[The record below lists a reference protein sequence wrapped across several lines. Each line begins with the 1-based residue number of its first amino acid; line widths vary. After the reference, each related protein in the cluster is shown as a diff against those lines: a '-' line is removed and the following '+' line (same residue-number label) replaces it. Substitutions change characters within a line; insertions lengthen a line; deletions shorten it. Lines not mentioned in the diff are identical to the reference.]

1 MSRIK
6 YPGEQEMKRQIQV
19 ILDESGMFEDD
30 EKSQG
35 YTECVQVK
43 KRPAVKTAI
52 LFPLAAAAVMF
63 LVVTAAG
70 LIPQQTNSRVEP
82 MTNVLT
88 DDTIRSVSKT
98 QLSDDITVQICT
110 DCSYLPLKASG
121 SDSVSDR
128 QIQFSY
134 TYPKIYY
141 QGTEVE
147 SVTRY
152 YEDRIEQLKTQAQT
166 QFKNVAFVKDL
177 DIPVKIS
184 YHCSAL
190 NDVTALE
197 NNLVS
202 IYENYSESY
211 TAYDKEGAY
220 VTVMTNAVYGGNFN
234 AKTGKKLS
242 LNELFEE
249 NDLSGL
255 EKEWIGIGQTEQE
268 LQTIADTD
276 AWYLSQDGLA
286 LCING
291 CENDYENNAG
301 KLRYH
306 NVSCKTNVVAY
317 DTLSGLKKG

>member
-1 MSRIK
+1 MSPACLKMTKKSGLYRVCAGEETSGGKDGDFIS
-6 YPGEQEMKRQIQV
+6 PG
-19 ILDESGMFEDD
+19 
-30 EKSQG
+30 
-35 YTECVQVK
+35 T
-43 KRPAVKTAI
+43 
-52 LFPLAAAAVMF
+52 AAVMF

-190 NDVTALE
+190 NDVTAPE

-211 TAYDKEGAY
+211 TAYDKDGAY

-255 EKEWIGIGQTEQE
+255 EKNGSVSDRQNRNYRRLQIRMHGIYRRTDWHCVSTAVKTIMRITQE
-268 LQTIADTD
+268 SCGITMFHANKCR
-276 AWYLSQDGLA
+276 GL
-286 LCING
+286 
-291 CENDYENNAG
+291 
-301 KLRYH
+301 
-306 NVSCKTNVVAY
+306 
-317 DTLSGLKKG
+317 

>member
-1 MSRIK
+1 
-6 YPGEQEMKRQIQV
+6 
-19 ILDESGMFEDD
+19 
-30 EKSQG
+30 
-35 YTECVQVK
+35 
-43 KRPAVKTAI
+43 
-52 LFPLAAAAVMF
+52 MF

-190 NDVTALE
+190 NDVTAPE

-220 VTVMTNAVYGGNFN
+220 VTVMTNAVYGWNFN

>member
-1 MSRIK
+1 
-6 YPGEQEMKRQIQV
+6 
-19 ILDESGMFEDD
+19 
-30 EKSQG
+30 
-35 YTECVQVK
+35 
-43 KRPAVKTAI
+43 
-52 LFPLAAAAVMF
+52 
-63 LVVTAAG
+63 
-70 LIPQQTNSRVEP
+70 

-190 NDVTALE
+190 NDVTAPE

-211 TAYDKEGAY
+211 TAYDKDGAY

-249 NDLSGL
+249 KLTSTEENL
-255 EKEWIGIGQTEQE
+255 ENYIEILI
-268 LQTIADTD
+268 
-276 AWYLSQDGLA
+276 Y
-286 LCING
+286 N
-291 CENDYENNAG
+291 
-301 KLRYH
+301 
-306 NVSCKTNVVAY
+306 
-317 DTLSGLKKG
+317 

>member
-1 MSRIK
+1 M
-6 YPGEQEMKRQIQV
+6 
-19 ILDESGMFEDD
+19 
-30 EKSQG
+30 
-35 YTECVQVK
+35 
-43 KRPAVKTAI
+43 TA
-52 LFPLAAAAVMF
+52 P
-63 LVVTAAG
+63 
-70 LIPQQTNSRVEP
+70 
-82 MTNVLT
+82 
-88 DDTIRSVSKT
+88 
-98 QLSDDITVQICT
+98 
-110 DCSYLPLKASG
+110 
-121 SDSVSDR
+121 
-128 QIQFSY
+128 
-134 TYPKIYY
+134 
-141 QGTEVE
+141 
-147 SVTRY
+147 
-152 YEDRIEQLKTQAQT
+152 
-166 QFKNVAFVKDL
+166 
-177 DIPVKIS
+177 
-184 YHCSAL
+184 
-190 NDVTALE
+190 E

-211 TAYDKEGAY
+211 TAYDKDGAY

>member
-110 DCSYLPLKASG
+110 DCSYLPLKHPG
-121 SDSVSDR
+121 
-128 QIQFSY
+128 Q
-134 TYPKIYY
+134 
-141 QGTEVE
+141 
-147 SVTRY
+147 
-152 YEDRIEQLKTQAQT
+152 
-166 QFKNVAFVKDL
+166 
-177 DIPVKIS
+177 
-184 YHCSAL
+184 
-190 NDVTALE
+190 
-197 NNLVS
+197 
-202 IYENYSESY
+202 
-211 TAYDKEGAY
+211 TAYRTDRY
-220 VTVMTNAVYGGNFN
+220 
-234 AKTGKKLS
+234 S
-242 LNELFEE
+242 LVIRIRKFIIREQRWSL
-249 NDLSGL
+249 LRA
-255 EKEWIGIGQTEQE
+255 ITRTE
-268 LQTIADTD
+268 
-276 AWYLSQDGLA
+276 S
-286 LCING
+286 N
-291 CENDYENNAG
+291 
-301 KLRYH
+301 
-306 NVSCKTNVVAY
+306 S
-317 DTLSGLKKG
+317 

>member
-19 ILDESGMFEDD
+19 ILDESGMFEEDG
-30 EKSQG
+30 ENQN

-52 LFPLAAAAVMF
+52 LFPLAAAAVMV

-98 QLSDDITVQICT
+98 QLSSDITVQICT

-141 QGTEVE
+141 QGAEAE
-147 SVTRY
+147 AVTRY
-152 YEDRIEQLKTQAQT
+152 YEDKIEQLKTQAQT
-166 QFKNVAFVKDL
+166 RFKNIAFVQDS

-190 NDVTALE
+190 DDVTTTG

-211 TAYDKEGAY
+211 TSYDKDGAY

-234 AKTGKKLS
+234 AKTGQKLS
-242 LNELFEE
+242 LNDLFEG
-249 NDLSGL
+249 NDLSDL
-255 EKEWIGIGQTEQE
+255 EKEWVSAGQTERE
-268 LQTIADTD
+268 LQNIADTD
-276 AWYLSQDGLA
+276 AWYLSQDGLT

-291 CENDYENNAG
+291 CENNYENNAG
-301 KLRYH
+301 KLRYR
-306 NVSCKTNVVAY
+306 NVSCKTQVISY
-317 DTLSGLKKG
+317 DKLSGLKND

>member
-110 DCSYLPLKASG
+110 DCSYLPLKVSG

-152 YEDRIEQLKTQAQT
+152 YEDRIEQLKTC
-166 QFKNVAFVKDL
+166 L
-177 DIPVKIS
+177 
-184 YHCSAL
+184 L
-190 NDVTALE
+190 
-197 NNLVS
+197 
-202 IYENYSESY
+202 Y
-211 TAYDKEGAY
+211 TSPSPRD
-220 VTVMTNAVYGGNFN
+220 
-234 AKTGKKLS
+234 
-242 LNELFEE
+242 
-249 NDLSGL
+249 
-255 EKEWIGIGQTEQE
+255 
-268 LQTIADTD
+268 
-276 AWYLSQDGLA
+276 
-286 LCING
+286 
-291 CENDYENNAG
+291 
-301 KLRYH
+301 
-306 NVSCKTNVVAY
+306 
-317 DTLSGLKKG
+317 